1 MIILFL
7 NREHYWI
14 SIIILK
20 QAQRSENEKQKK
32 IRHKVLERFE
42 WMKKRAPKL
51 IDMIELDFTNNTV
64 SARTST
70 PAIDTL
76 DEKQKVRM
84 HEEGKKISKGIKTE
98 SNFVKGKGYKSF
110 ANAKEFEKS

>member
-1 MIILFL
+1 M
-7 NREHYWI
+7 
-14 SIIILK
+14 ILK
-20 QAQRSENEKQKK
+20 QAQRLKMRNKRK

-51 IDMIELDFTNNTV
+51 INMIELDWTNNTV

-84 HEEGKKISKGIKTE
+84 HEEGKKISKGIK
-98 SNFVKGKGYKSF
+98 NWIQFCKRYGLQIF
-110 ANAKEFEKS
+110 